1 MTATYCDITG
11 NEIENAT
18 TNYAW
23 RIRDSRYDVIRGR
36 DFSVEGMKK
45 LEDAVSTIAGIKR
58 MDSINR
64 ESVSML
70 LIEFKN
76 PSCAMPI
83 GS

>member
-11 NEIENAT
+11 DEIENAT

-45 LEDAVSTIAGIKR
+45 LEDAVFDEMAQGERFSFMEYKQALANKIDEMTY
-58 MDSINR
+58 
-64 ESVSML
+64 
-70 LIEFKN
+70 
-76 PSCAMPI
+76 
-83 GS
+83 

>member
-23 RIRDSRYDVIRGR
+23 RIRESRYDVIRGK

-45 LEDAVSTIAGIKR
+45 LEDAVFEEMAQGDRFNFMEYKR
-58 MDSINR
+58 ALGEKIQEMTD
-64 ESVSML
+64 
-70 LIEFKN
+70 
-76 PSCAMPI
+76 
-83 GS
+83 

>member
-23 RIRDSRYDVIRGR
+23 RIRESRYDVIRGR

-45 LEDAVSTIAGIKR
+45 LEDAVIEDMAQSDRFNFMEYKR
-58 MDSINR
+58 ALGEKIQEMTD
-64 ESVSML
+64 
-70 LIEFKN
+70 
-76 PSCAMPI
+76 
-83 GS
+83 

>member
-23 RIRDSRYDVIRGR
+23 RIRAGRYDVIRGR

-45 LEDAVSTIAGIKR
+45 LEDAVIEDMAQSDRFNFMEYKR
-58 MDSINR
+58 TLGEKIQEMTD
-64 ESVSML
+64 
-70 LIEFKN
+70 
-76 PSCAMPI
+76 
-83 GS
+83 

>member
-45 LEDAVSTIAGIKR
+45 LDEAVFEEMAQSDRFNFIEYKR
-58 MDSINR
+58 ILAHKIQEMTD
-64 ESVSML
+64 
-70 LIEFKN
+70 
-76 PSCAMPI
+76 
-83 GS
+83 

>member
-1 MTATYCDITG
+1 MTATYCDVTG

-45 LEDAVSTIAGIKR
+45 LEDAVFEEMAQNDRFNFTDYKR
-58 MDSINR
+58 ALANKIQEMTD
-64 ESVSML
+64 
-70 LIEFKN
+70 
-76 PSCAMPI
+76 
-83 GS
+83 

>member
-36 DFSVEGMKK
+36 DFSVEGMQTLNNAVYEEMGRRERFNFMEYKQVLAQK
-45 LEDAVSTIAGIKR
+45 IDALT
-58 MDSINR
+58 
-64 ESVSML
+64 E
-70 LIEFKN
+70 
-76 PSCAMPI
+76 
-83 GS
+83 